1 MRLRAFLALALILA
15 ACGGAAADTG
25 DGVASLEDTTVTT
38 TAADETADPE
48 AAAIA
53 FTECMREN
61 GVEMEDPT
69 VDADGNVMPG
79 RPTELP
85 QPEDGENGEGIV
97 AQAGEVSEEL
107 RAAFEECGDLL
118 GGTAF
123 GFTDVDQTELEDQLL
138 ELAQC
143 LRDQGLEV
151 ADPDLSEP
159 GQGGEPGQDMS
170 RGRAV
175 RLGSTSRIP
184 QVQAAMEQCQELVPN
199 FAGGPGGR
207 TRIQRRG
214 RRVGCPG
221 RHRRLEQLARPR
233 RKEDKR

>member
-1 MRLRAFLALALILA
+1 MRLRGFLALALILA

-85 QPEDGENGEGIV
+85 QPEDGRKRGGHRRPGRRGQRGASSRLRGV
-97 AQAGEVSEEL
+97 RRPARGDRLRLHRCRPDRAGGPAS
-107 RAAFEECGDLL
+107 
-118 GGTAF
+118 
-123 GFTDVDQTELEDQLL
+123 Q
-138 ELAQC
+138 LAQC

-159 GQGGEPGQDMS
+159 GQGGEPGQDIEP
-170 RGRAV
+170 GQGGPFGIDFQDPA
-175 RLGSTSRIP
+175 
-184 QVQAAMEQCQELVPN
+184 VQAAMEQCQDLVPN

-207 TRIQRRG
+207 PG
-214 RRVGCPG
+214 FNDEGDRVGCPG
-221 RHRRLEQLARPR
+221 RHR
-233 RKEDKR
+233 

>member
-25 DGVASLEDTTVTT
+25 DGVASLEDPTVTT

-85 QPEDGENGEGIV
+85 EPEEGENGERIV

-107 RAAFEECGDLL
+107 GAAFEECGDLL
-118 GGTAF
+118 EGTAF
-123 GFTDVDQTELEDQLL
+123 GFTDVDQTELQDQLL

-159 GQGGEPGQDMS
+159 GQGGEPGQDIEP
-170 RGRAV
+170 GQGGPFGIDFQDPA
-175 RLGSTSRIP
+175 
-184 QVQAAMEQCQELVPN
+184 VQAAMEQCQELVPN

-207 TRIQRRG
+207 
-214 RRVGCPG
+214 PG
-221 RHRRLEQLARPR
+221 FNDEGAGSVVP
-233 RKEDKR
+233 DGTDDSNN